1 MKFMLHCRK
10 FCPEI
15 RVSRVAKGM
24 STPVVRTGSP
34 GQAGLKN
41 VEGKAQRRRQY
52 ASTARSCNAAI
63 GIFSGPRLRPAFMPG
78 QAGMKNVEGKAR
90 RHRQY
95 ASTARSCNA
104 AIGIFSG
111 PRLRPAFMPGQAG
124 LKNVEGKAQRRRQYA
139 STARSCNAA
148 IGIFSGPR
156 LRPAVVKPCAYKC
169 TALLNLAALAP
180 KPPLCAARLYNLSFP
195 SHISQPL
202 PCQHN

>member
-63 GIFSGPRLRPAFMPG
+63 GIFSGPRLRPAILKINQNLRDTLNFAFRPTP
-78 QAGMKNVEGKAR
+78 VT
-90 RHRQY
+90 
-95 ASTARSCNA
+95 AS
-104 AIGIFSG
+104 
-111 PRLRPAFMPGQAG
+111 
-124 LKNVEGKAQRRRQYA
+124 LK
-139 STARSCNAA
+139 
-148 IGIFSGPR
+148 
-156 LRPAVVKPCAYKC
+156 
-169 TALLNLAALAP
+169 
-180 KPPLCAARLYNLSFP
+180 
-195 SHISQPL
+195 
-202 PCQHN
+202 

>member
-10 FCPEI
+10 FCAEI
-15 RVSRVAKGM
+15 RVSRVANNAETGKLACPGCPCPK
-24 STPVVRTGSP
+24 STSTNQLKTPVARTGSP

-41 VEGKAQRRRQY
+41 VGGQAQRRRQY

-63 GIFSGPRLRPAFMPG
+63 GIFSGPRLRPAF
-78 QAGMKNVEGKAR
+78 
-90 RHRQY
+90 
-95 ASTARSCNA
+95 STSTNQIKTPVTRTGS
-104 AIGIFSG
+104 
-111 PRLRPAFMPGQAG
+111 PGQAG
-124 LKNVEGKAQRRRQYA
+124 LKNVEGQAQRRRQYA

-169 TALLNLAALAP
+169 IALLNLAALAP

-195 SHISQPL
+195 SHTASL

>member
-1 MKFMLHCRK
+1 MRFMLHCRK

-15 RVSRVAKGM
+15 RMSRVAKRINA
-24 STPVVRTGSP
+24 PVVRTGIP

-63 GIFSGPRLRPAFMPG
+63 GIFSGPRLW
-78 QAGMKNVEGKAR
+78 
-90 RHRQY
+90 
-95 ASTARSCNA
+95 
-104 AIGIFSG
+104 
-111 PRLRPAFMPGQAG
+111 PAFMPGQAG

-169 TALLNLAALAP
+169 IALLNLAALAP
-180 KPPLCAARLYNLSFP
+180 KPPLCAARLYNLS
-195 SHISQPL
+195 
-202 PCQHN
+202 

>member
-15 RVSRVAKGM
+15 RVIKVPKTAPKKPQALALPGPPAHQHT
-24 STPVVRTGSP
+24 STPAKRINAPVARTGIP
-34 GQAGLKN
+34 GQAGL
-41 VEGKAQRRRQY
+41 
-52 ASTARSCNAAI
+52 
-63 GIFSGPRLRPAFMPG
+63 
-78 QAGMKNVEGKAR
+78 KNVEGKAR

-111 PRLRPAFMPGQAG
+111 PRF
-124 LKNVEGKAQRRRQYA
+124 
-139 STARSCNAA
+139 
-148 IGIFSGPR
+148 
-156 LRPAVVKPCAYKC
+156 RPAVVKPCAFKRM
-169 TALLNLAALAP
+169 ALLNLKGLAP

-195 SHISQPL
+195 SHTASL

>member
-1 MKFMLHCRK
+1 MLHCRK

-15 RVSRVAKGM
+15 RMSRVAKGIN
-24 STPVVRTGSP
+24 TPVVRTGIP

-63 GIFSGPRLRPAFMPG
+63 GIFSSPRLWPAFMPG
-78 QAGMKNVEGKAR
+78 QAGLKNVEGKARRHRKYASTARSCNAAIGIFSGPRLWPAFMPGQAGLKNVEGKAR

-111 PRLRPAFMPGQAG
+111 PRLW
-124 LKNVEGKAQRRRQYA
+124 
-139 STARSCNAA
+139 
-148 IGIFSGPR
+148 
-156 LRPAVVKPCAYKC
+156 PAVV
-169 TALLNLAALAP
+169 TP

-195 SHISQPL
+195 SHTASL